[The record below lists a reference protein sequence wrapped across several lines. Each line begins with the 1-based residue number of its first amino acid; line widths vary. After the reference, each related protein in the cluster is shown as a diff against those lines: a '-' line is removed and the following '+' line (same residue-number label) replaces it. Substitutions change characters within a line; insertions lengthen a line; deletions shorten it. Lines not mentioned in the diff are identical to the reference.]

1 MRVSKKDCI
10 RWAVIILVAGLLGIA
25 AWCMSSSMSC
35 KWGCEAL
42 AVLGDVSAVLFGV
55 FGIWLGMFYRP
66 DVCDALKG
74 KSGAELD
81 RTASLIVSNSKRFEI
96 IFRGMKV
103 SALVLVFSMFMRIS
117 YHPLHETL
125 ATFQPLCCFY
135 LKFAFFYLVEW
146 SVFLQGYALLMSIVP
161 MSEAHQKMKE
171 AQADAELALSL
182 K

>member
-1 MRVSKKDCI
+1 MP
-10 RWAVIILVAGLLGIA
+10 VAGLLGIV
-25 AWCMSSSMSC
+25 AWCLCGSMSC
-35 KWGCEAL
+35 KWGCDAL

-103 SALVLVFSMFMRIS
+103 SALVLVFSMFLRIS
-117 YHPLHETL
+117 YHPIRESF
-125 ATFQPLCCFY
+125 APVQPLCCFY
-135 LKFAFFYLVEW
+135 LKFGFFYLVEW
-146 SVFLQGYALLMSIVP
+146 AALLQGYALLMSIVP

-171 AQADAELALSL
+171 AQDDAELALSL